1 MVPKNWHQEF
11 GMSPEGV
18 LANQND
24 GFSRREREI
33 MDALYKLGHAT
44 AAQIVAEIP
53 DPPSNTA
60 VRTLLTILEKK
71 GHVHHRLDGVRYI
84 YAPSVARA
92 KMAQKAVKSVLAT
105 FFDNS
110 VEGVVAALL
119 NQQDTKISAAE
130 LDRLSALIEKAKE
143 EGR

>member
-1 MVPKNWHQEF
+1 MSKVPK
-11 GMSPEGV
+11 S
-18 LANQND
+18 D
-24 GFSRREREI
+24 TFSRRERAI
-33 MDALYKLGHAT
+33 MDALYKLGTAT
-44 AAQIVAEIP
+44 AAQIVEAIP

-71 GHVHHRLDGVRYI
+71 GHIRHRLDGPRFVYS
-84 YAPSVARA
+84 PCVARE

-119 NQQDTKISAAE
+119 NQQDAKLSAAE
-130 LDRLSALIEKAKE
+130 LDRLTTLIEKAKE
-143 EGR
+143 QGR

>member
-1 MVPKNWHQEF
+1 MAAKSDKH
-11 GMSPEGV
+11 
-18 LANQND
+18 D

-33 MDALYKLGHAT
+33 MDVLYKRGKAT
-44 AAQIVAEIP
+44 AAQIVEALP

-60 VRTLLTILEKK
+60 VRTLLSILEKK
-71 GHVHHRLDGVRYI
+71 GHVRHAMDGVRYV
-84 YAPSVARA
+84 YEPKVARA
-92 KMAQKAVKSVLAT
+92 AMAQKAVKSVLST

-119 NQQDTKISAAE
+119 NQKDQKLTAAE

>member
-1 MVPKNWHQEF
+1 VTAK
-11 GMSPEGV
+11 S
-18 LANQND
+18 D
-24 GFSRREREI
+24 KTDTFSRREREI
-33 MDALYKLGHAT
+33 MDALYRLGKAT
-44 AAQIVAEIP
+44 AQQIADALA

-71 GHVHHRLDGVRYI
+71 GHVRHTMDGVRYV
-84 YAPSVARA
+84 YEPKVARE
-92 KMAQKAVKSVLAT
+92 KMAQKAVKSVLST

-119 NQQDTKISAAE
+119 NQEDAKLTAAE

-143 EGR
+143 DGQ